1 MTNGPKGS
9 DGWRNL
15 DMRDVGGRILEARI
29 AAGFTVERASVVV
42 GGSEETV
49 NAIEEG
55 RICPAPADLIA
66 FAMIYG
72 RPVSGF
78 LFPPPDPVELGMF
91 GWRERWKREHLT
103 EGQVA
108 DLMGV
113 DRLKAREMINADDDL

>member
-1 MTNGPKGS
+1 MTDSSAKGS

-15 DMRDVGGRILEARI
+15 DMRQIGAQIREARI
-29 AAGFTVERASVVV
+29 ATGFTVEQAAVVV
-42 GGSEETV
+42 GSQDTV

-55 RICPAPADLIA
+55 RICPTLTVLIC
-66 FAMIYG
+66 FARLYK

-78 LFPPPDPVELGMF
+78 LFPPPSPDDFAMW
-91 GWRERWKREHLT
+91 GWEERWKREHLT

-113 DRLKAREMINADDDL
+113 DRLKAKEMINVE